1 MSENKLN
8 IIIPMAGYGKR
19 LRPHTWSKPKPLVS
33 AAGKAVLGHVLD
45 LVHTFA
51 DPENTE
57 ISFII
62 GYQGDQVKP
71 YMDAHY
77 PKIKTYYFEQTEM
90 KGQSHAIAMAKE
102 HLIGKTLI
110 LFVDT
115 IVDSD
120 FAFLKDENADAVI
133 WVKEVEDPRRF
144 GVVAVGDN
152 GFVKGM
158 IEKPDSMDNR
168 LAIVGYYYFAKGEDL
183 AAAIDQQI
191 KEELITKGEY
201 FLADAMHLMIQQG
214 LKMRPETVNIWQDA
228 GLPDAVLETNR
239 YLLGSGKDNSSE
251 IKVPAS
257 VEIHPPVF
265 IDPSAEIDNATI
277 GPNVSVGAGCRIS
290 NSQIKEAILE
300 KEADIKDAN
309 LYDSII
315 GERAK
320 IKGVSGSM
328 NIGDDATVL
337 K

>member
-45 LVHTFA
+45 LVGSFA
-51 DPENTE
+51 NPEDTE

-62 GYQGDQVKP
+62 GYQGDQVRP
-71 YMDAHY
+71 YMEEHY
-77 PKIKTYYFEQTEM
+77 PKIKTYYFEQKEM

-102 HLIGKTLI
+102 HLTGPTLI

-120 FAFLKDENADAVI
+120 FSFLKDEEADAVI
-133 WVKEVEDPRRF
+133 WVKEVKDPRRF
-144 GVVAVGDN
+144 GVVAVN
-152 GFVKGM
+152 EEGFVQGL
-158 IEKPDSMDNR
+158 IEKPESMDNR
-168 LAIVGYYYFAKGEDL
+168 LAIVGYYYFAKGEEL
-183 AAAIDQQI
+183 LAAIDQQI

-201 FLADAMHLMIQQG
+201 FLADAMHLMIKQG
-214 LKMRPETVNIWQDA
+214 LKMRPETVNVWQDA

-239 YLLGSGKDNSSE
+239 YLLGTGKDNTKDIVLSST
-251 IKVPAS
+251 
-257 VEIHPPVF
+257 VEIHPPVY
-265 IDPSAEIDNATI
+265 IHPSAQIENATI
-277 GPNVSVGAGCRIS
+277 GPNVSIGPGCIIA
-290 NSQIKEAILE
+290 NSQIKETILE
-300 KEADIKDAN
+300 KDVEIKDAN
-309 LYDSII
+309 LHESII

-320 IKGVSGSM
+320 ISGVSGSM
-328 NIGDDATVL
+328 NIGDDATVV

>member
-1 MSENKLN
+1 MSDKKLN

-45 LVHTFA
+45 LVGTFA
-51 DPENTE
+51 NPENTE

-71 YMDAHY
+71 YMEEHY
-77 PKIKTYYFEQTEM
+77 PKIKTYYFEQKEM

-102 HLIGKTLI
+102 HLTGPTLI

-115 IVDSD
+115 IVDSE
-120 FAFLKDENADAVI
+120 FSFLKDEKADAVI
-133 WVKEVEDPRRF
+133 WVKEVKDPRRF
-144 GVVAVGDN
+144 GVVAVDED
-152 GFVKGM
+152 GFVKGL

-168 LAIVGYYYFAKGEDL
+168 LAIVGYYYFANGEDL
-183 AAAIDQQI
+183 AAAIEQQI
-191 KEELITKGEY
+191 REELITKGEY

-214 LKMRPETVNIWQDA
+214 LKIRPETVNIWQDA

-239 YLLGSGKDNSSE
+239 YLLGSGKDNSNDIE
-251 IKVPAS
+251 LPAT
-257 VEIHPPVF
+257 VEIHRPVF
-265 IDPSAEIDNATI
+265 IHPSAQIENTII
-277 GPNVSVGAGCRIS
+277 GPNVSIGAGCVIKD
-290 NSQIKEAILE
+290 SQIKETIIE
-300 KEADIKDAN
+300 KDAEIKDAV
-309 LYDSII
+309 LYESII

-320 IKGVSGSM
+320 ISGVSGAM